1 LPTRIAFQ
9 VASKIDSRVI
19 LDEGGAEKLLGG
31 GDMLYAPPGSSSL
44 VRVQGA
50 WADDDELQAIVDF
63 VTKDSAPNFNQELV
77 QSATGL
83 RKAGKPGN
91 KAPADRDDLWD
102 DAVRVILK
110 AKRGS
115 ASLLQRSLGVG
126 YTRGTRLLE
135 MMEEEAIVGPH
146 KGSKAREVFLTL
158 KDWDEMHGVTA
169 GETDE

>member
-1 LPTRIAFQ
+1 
-9 VASKIDSRVI
+9 VI

-31 GDMLYAPPGSSSL
+31 GDMLYAPPGTSSL

-50 WADDDELQAIVDF
+50 WAEDDELQAIVDY
-63 VTKDSAPNFNQELV
+63 VTKDSAPNFSQELV
-77 QSATGL
+77 QSVTGTP
-83 RKAGKPGN
+83 KAGKPGDT
-91 KAPADRDDLWD
+91 APADRDELWD

-158 KDWDEMHGVTA
+158 EDWEEMHGVTS
-169 GETDE
+169 GEIDE